1 MTFEQIQSSLESR
14 QKGDFKQGD
23 MVIYEGDK
31 YIFNK
36 GLTGIIFKKN
46 RTKIKIES
54 KNIEVE

>member
-23 MVIYEGDK
+23 IIIYEGDK

-36 GLTGIIFKKN
+36 GLTGIIFKKIQL
-46 RTKIKIES
+46 KLK
-54 KNIEVE
+54 